1 MKKCYI
7 FSFIHDFDVP
17 EQGLKKINTL
27 VLFFPYKNIEKDK
40 EDIQFQFREYFYK
53 NLPPDKIVILCPD
66 FNQSEVTEIFK
77 KESTI
82 YSFIPHFEGDVF
94 DDNISALSIDKNGGY
109 KTFIGLEVSDEH
121 IDEIYNRGLIKI
133 FNSNGGLIISKSA
146 HHFVFPS
153 GKHCDRFLRT
163 GNVLIHGAEI
173 LFIVTGLIKKFKNKR
188 FENIYCDTSSI
199 NSLAYSY
206 ITFLKELDNDYN
218 ACVRVES
225 FGSYKMF
232 EESKFTAERGSLFLI
247 SSSTSG
253 SIIRRMTEDKRRNIE
268 LENIAIIYGLSV
280 EDSFNGQVICDL
292 TIDADNNPE
301 GLTEFKS
308 YNPLKGKPCNLC
320 IDASK
325 PIEVQGDVFLLE
337 KPNVVSQLIS
347 KLDAPAF
354 LNKLGPFYEKLP
366 ESDNAVL
373 KCYFKDDGDDKKYDV
388 YIDVA
393 EMLGEW
399 KNRNNKDGL
408 FKKVFEK
415 LEKYVL
421 QNIPASLKYMI
432 VLSDQASTTLAEIIS
447 EILNQNGLP
456 FNNDNIIKDYN
467 LKNIDK
473 KQKGTI
479 AVISSSIVSGRN
491 LLFLSRALRDYE
503 TSYQRL
509 FFTFINRTQNPAH
522 CEFLESNLSLG
533 EFGKG
538 THKII
543 NVENINCSD
552 QAYTTSWHAELDYI
566 KEIEQFCDSR
576 DEEFPKTLAHC
587 RKRES
592 ILNESGLTRGLI
604 DNLFFPSTVN
614 EKPLKIRKG
623 FAFAPNT
630 SHFIPRSTQSEIYFI
645 MSSIIN
651 ELRIKGRLDQSE
663 YVRNVLDPGNFIR
676 YNDGVIQA
684 CLLRAAT
691 NEELRYDLTEEMGSQ
706 MKRVLGDMIIHYGDS
721 HSEGLNEFFYA
732 IATKKLRLKAIII
745 KECIDLLEDQKAYN
759 QEDSILKGIIGFI
772 KERVLN
778 IKNVT
783 QEFKDFSEKQVVVN

>member
-7 FSFIHDFDVP
+7 FSFIHDHIIPD
-17 EQGLKKINTL
+17 QGEKKINTL
-27 VLFFPYKNIEKDK
+27 VLFFPYKNIERDT
-40 EDIQFQFREYFYK
+40 EDIQLQLREYFYK
-53 NLPPDKIVILCPD
+53 NIPPDKIVIICPE
-66 FNQSEVTEIFK
+66 FNQVEVTEIFK

-82 YSFIPHFEGDVF
+82 YSYIPHFEGDDF
-94 DDNISALSIDKNGGY
+94 DDHISALSIDKNGLF
-109 KTFIGLEVSDEH
+109 KTFIGAEVSNYH
-121 IDEIYNRGLIKI
+121 IDEIYNCGLIKI
-133 FNSNGGLIISKSA
+133 FNANGGLIISKSA

-163 GNVLIHGAEI
+163 GNVLIHGSEI
-173 LFIVTGLIKKFKNKR
+173 LFIVSALIKRFKNKR
-188 FENIYCDTSSI
+188 FENVYCDTSSI

-225 FGSYKMF
+225 FGSYKLF

-253 SIIRRMTEDKRRNIE
+253 SILRRMTEDKRRNIE

-280 EDSFNGQVICDL
+280 EGSFNGQVICDL
-292 TIDADNNPE
+292 TNDPIRNPD

-308 YNPLKGKPCNLC
+308 YNPLKGKPCDLC
-320 IDASK
+320 NDASK

-337 KPNVVSQLIS
+337 KPNVVGQLIS
-347 KLDAPAF
+347 KLDAPVF
-354 LNKLGPFYEKLP
+354 LNKMAPFYEKP
-366 ESDNAVL
+366 AESKSAVL
-373 KCYFKDDGDDKKYDV
+373 KCYFKDDGDEKKYDV

-393 EMLGEW
+393 EMLDEW
-399 KNRNNKDGL
+399 KNRNNEKAL
-408 FKKVFEK
+408 YKKVFEK

-447 EILNQNGLP
+447 EILNQNGL
-456 FNNDNIIKDYN
+456 FFDNKNIIKDYD
-467 LKNIDK
+467 LKRIDK

-491 LLFLSRALRDYE
+491 LLFLSRALRDFE
-503 TSYQRL
+503 ATYQRL
-509 FFTFINRTQNPAH
+509 FFTFINRTQNPKH
-522 CEFLESNLSLG
+522 CEFLESNLGLG

-538 THKII
+538 TNRII
-543 NVENINCSD
+543 NVEKIYCSD
-552 QAYTTSWHAELDYI
+552 QAYATSWHAELDYI
-566 KEIEQFCDSR
+566 KEIEQYCDAKE
-576 DEEFPKTLAHC
+576 DEFVKTLDHC
-587 RKRES
+587 RSRE
-592 ILNESGLTRGLI
+592 IVLNESGLTRGLI

-614 EKPLKIRKG
+614 DKPLKIRKG
-623 FAFAPNT
+623 FAFAPNVQY
-630 SHFIPRSTQSEIYFI
+630 FVARSTQSEIYFI
-645 MSSIIN
+645 VSCIIN
-651 ELRIKGRLDQSE
+651 ELRVQGRLDQSE

-676 YNDGVIQA
+676 YNDGIIQA

-691 NEELRYDLTEEMGSQ
+691 NEELRYDLTDEMGAQ

-732 IATKKLRLKAIII
+732 IAIKKLRLKESIIQ
-745 KECIDLLEDQKAYN
+745 ECIDLLEDQKVYA
-759 QEDSILKGIIGFI
+759 QEDSILKGLVSFI
-772 KERVLN
+772 KDKVMSAKN
-778 IKNVT
+778 ITENYKA
-783 QEFKDFSEKQVVVN
+783 FSEKQIVVE

>member
-17 EQGLKKINTL
+17 DQGVKKINTL

-40 EDIQFQFREYFYK
+40 EDIQFQLREYFYK

-66 FNQSEVTEIFK
+66 FNQVEVTEIFK

-82 YSFIPHFEGDVF
+82 YTFIPHFEGDVF
-94 DDNISALSIDKNGGY
+94 DDNISALSIDKNGGF

-218 ACVRVES
+218 SCVRVES

-280 EDSFNGQVICDL
+280 EDSFNGQVICNL

-308 YNPLKGKPCNLC
+308 YNPLKGKPCDLC
-320 IDASK
+320 MDSSK

-337 KPNVVSQLIS
+337 KPNVVGQLIS

-354 LNKLGPFYEKLP
+354 LNKLGAFYEKLP

-393 EMLGEW
+393 EMLSEW

-447 EILNQNGLP
+447 EILNQNELP
-456 FNNDNIIKDYN
+456 FNNDNIIKDYD
-467 LKNIDK
+467 LKGIDK

-503 TSYQRL
+503 TTYQRL
-509 FFTFINRTQNPAH
+509 FFTFINRTQNPVH
-522 CEFLESNLSLG
+522 CDFLESNLGLG

-543 NVENINCSD
+543 NVEKINCSD

-576 DEEFPKTLAHC
+576 DEEFPKTLAYC

-592 ILNESGLTRGLI
+592 ILNESGLT
-604 DNLFFPSTVN
+604 
-614 EKPLKIRKG
+614 
-623 FAFAPNT
+623 
-630 SHFIPRSTQSEIYFI
+630 
-645 MSSIIN
+645 
-651 ELRIKGRLDQSE
+651 
-663 YVRNVLDPGNFIR
+663 
-676 YNDGVIQA
+676 
-684 CLLRAAT
+684 
-691 NEELRYDLTEEMGSQ
+691 
-706 MKRVLGDMIIHYGDS
+706 
-721 HSEGLNEFFYA
+721 
-732 IATKKLRLKAIII
+732 
-745 KECIDLLEDQKAYN
+745 
-759 QEDSILKGIIGFI
+759 
-772 KERVLN
+772 
-778 IKNVT
+778 
-783 QEFKDFSEKQVVVN
+783 